1 MKKPIIADSILV
13 SKYISGDENRKDGS
27 LDFLMH
33 QTILKFN
40 KTKKFSFGS
49 SSEKNGT
56 KVNKGLLY
64 WKDSFK
70 SLRSSQNFYNIFVY
84 FS

>member
-1 MKKPIIADSILV
+1 MNASGIEPKANIIV
-13 SKYISGDENRKDGS
+13 NE
-27 LDFLMH
+27 
-33 QTILKFN
+33 LKFN

-70 SLRSSQNFYNIFVY
+70 SLRSSQNFYIIKTINYKNLSKKIK
-84 FS
+84 

>member
-1 MKKPIIADSILV
+1 MLSKRYPSGWECHFLNDDIAHTQ
-13 SKYISGDENRKDGS
+13 YISGDENRKDGS

-56 KVNKGLLY
+56 K
-64 WKDSFK
+64 S
-70 SLRSSQNFYNIFVY
+70 
-84 FS
+84 